1 MWGDVWLTVFAIEI
15 KRAFYFHRDIKAGN
29 ILLGDDG
36 TVQIAGDIFTA
47 QTLEFT
53 GQITFFFYLNSFFN
67 TTQLE
72 IFIFYKFICYE

>member
-1 MWGDVWLTVFAIEI
+1 MCEVTFDLSLLVEI

-53 GQITFFFYLNSFFN
+53 GQITFSFF
-67 TTQLE
+67 
-72 IFIFYKFICYE
+72 CYT